1 MTKDF
6 EKPSHSEEEY
16 FAREDALKK
25 QKLAL
30 EQRKHMAQQQKEELK
45 KLHYMHCPNCG
56 MELHTITYQGVDI
69 DRCFNCGGNFL
80 EAGELDKLARPDK
93 APVVSAILNW
103 FKTSK

>member
-6 EKPSHSEEEY
+6 EKPSHSEDEY

-30 EQRKHMAQQQKEELK
+30 EQQKRIAAQQKEELK
-45 KLHYMHCPNCG
+45 KLHFMHCPKCG
-56 MELHTITYQGVDI
+56 MELHTITYRGVDI
-69 DRCFNCGGNFL
+69 DRCFNCGGHFL
-80 EAGELDKLARPDK
+80 EAGELEKLAAPDQ

-103 FKTSK
+103 FKPSK